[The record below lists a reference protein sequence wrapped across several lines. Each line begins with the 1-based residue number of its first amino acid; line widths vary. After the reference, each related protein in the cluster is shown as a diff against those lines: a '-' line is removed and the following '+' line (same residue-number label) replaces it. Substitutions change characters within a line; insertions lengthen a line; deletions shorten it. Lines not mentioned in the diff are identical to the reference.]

1 MQRRQFVSHAL
12 TLGFAGATACGF
24 PGCGTLLHSERR
36 GQPHSN
42 QIDWKIAA
50 LDGLGLLLFF
60 VPGVVAFAVDFYTG
74 AIYLPL
80 APSYPALGVNPQQ
93 PPTDSWQEV
102 PSRHSTILGPTD
114 ATMIAREQHQSA
126 WQQLDLK
133 RILIPRGQVEQQR
146 IEQIATHHVGQR
158 VSLDDSQT
166 RVSTLPC
173 IERFDEQASR
183 HRSDRTFGFAVQSF
197 FERFKRR
204 AA

>member
-1 MQRRQFVSHAL
+1 MQRRQFFPHVLAW
-12 TLGFAGATACGF
+12 GFAGATACGVT
-24 PGCGTLLHSERR
+24 GCGTLLHSERH

-42 QIDWKIAA
+42 QIDWEIAA

-60 VPGVVAFAVDFYTG
+60 VPGVVAFVVDFHTG

-80 APSYPALGVNPQQ
+80 ESSYPAYEVNPHQ
-93 PPTDSWQEV
+93 PPTGSWQEV
-102 PSRHSTILGPTD
+102 PSRHSMILRPTD
-114 ATMIAREQHQSA
+114 AHLMAQVQSVWHKVGLKRVVLPREQLQ
-126 WQQLDLK
+126 
-133 RILIPRGQVEQQR
+133 QQR

-166 RVSTLPC
+166 RVSVLPC

-183 HRSDRTFGFAVQSF
+183 HRTDRNFGLAVQSF
-197 FERFKRR
+197 FERLKPR